1 MERNPLLDVARAS
14 YKENVHD
21 IFEMGNAIQE
31 KYSLPIELL
40 YQQEGGGG
48 FTFTLH
54 RSHTEEDGWEWPR
67 EWIDRVAKK
76 KKWMFSTLELV
87 CCIGRLHTWNM
98 SIDGYHLEKA
108 KREDEG
114 DARGDA
120 RYQLNVRSP
129 ALILAIAQL

>member
-1 MERNPLLDVARAS
+1 
-14 YKENVHD
+14 VHD
-21 IFEMGNAIQE
+21 IFEMGSVIQG

-48 FTFTLH
+48 FMFTLH
-54 RSHTEEDGWEWPR
+54 RSHTEDDGWEWPG

-87 CCIGRLHTWNM
+87 CFMGELHEWKL
-98 SIDGYHLEKA
+98 SIDGYLLEKA
-108 KREDEG
+108 KRKDEG

-129 ALILAIAQL
+129 ALILATAQPFVLPESFKSC

>member
-1 MERNPLLDVARAS
+1 
-14 YKENVHD
+14 
-21 IFEMGNAIQE
+21 MGDAMQE

-54 RSHTEEDGWEWPR
+54 RSHTEEDGWEWPG
-67 EWIDRVAKK
+67 EWIDRAAKK

-87 CCIGRLHTWNM
+87 CCMGGLHGKLL
-98 SIDGYHLEKA
+98 IDGCLLEKA
-108 KREDEG
+108 KRKDEG

-120 RYQLNVRSP
+120 RYQLNVRSS
-129 ALILAIAQL
+129 ALILAIDYSTLVLPESFKSC